1 MSKYILKR
9 ILHMIP
15 VMFIISLCIFM
26 IIKAAPGSPVGTN
39 LDPKATPE
47 QKQIEKE
54 RLGLDKPVH
63 IQYLMW
69 LERSV
74 KGDFGESYI
83 FKKPVG
89 DVIGPFIKNSFVLN
103 VGVFL
108 LSFLLSIPVGII
120 CAVKKYSKT
129 DNFWTVFSL
138 VGISMPSFFF
148 GLLLIYFFSVQL
160 GLFPVSGMMEAG
172 SRNTGIAYF
181 IEVAHHLV
189 LPGVVILIGSLA
201 GLVRYTRN
209 GMLEVLNQDYI
220 RTARSKGLNEK
231 VVIYK
236 HAFRNGLIP
245 IVTLLGMYIPGLFS
259 GSVILETTFNWP
271 GIGRI
276 MIDAVTA
283 RDYNLMMASLLF
295 FALLTLIGNLLADI
309 GYAMV
314 DPRVK
319 VD

>member
-1 MSKYILKR
+1 
-9 ILHMIP
+9 MIP
-15 VMFIISLCIFM
+15 VMLVISICIFG

-47 QKQIEKE
+47 QKQMEKE
-54 RLGLDKPVH
+54 RLGLDKPIH
-63 IQYLMW
+63 IQYIMW
-69 LERSV
+69 LERSI

-83 FKKPVG
+83 FKKPIG
-89 DVIGPFIKNSFVLN
+89 AVIGPFIQKSFVLN

-108 LSFLLSIPVGII
+108 LSFILSIPIGII
-120 CAVKKYSKT
+120 CAVKKYSRT

-138 VGISMPSFFF
+138 IGISMPSFFF
-148 GLLLIYFFSVQL
+148 GLLLMYFFSVKL
-160 GLFPVSGMMEAG
+160 KLFPVSGMVEAG
-172 SRNTGIAYF
+172 SKSTGIAYF
-181 IEVAHHLV
+181 LEVAHHMV
-189 LPGVVILIGSLA
+189 LPSIVLLIGSLA

-220 RTARSKGLNEK
+220 RTARSKGLSEK

-245 IVTLLGMYIPGLFS
+245 IVTLLGFSIPGLFS
-259 GSVILETTFNWP
+259 GAVILESTFNWP

-276 MIDAVTA
+276 MLDAVTM
-283 RDYNLMMASLLF
+283 RDYNLLMATLLF
-295 FALLTLIGNLLADI
+295 FALLTLLGNLLADI